1 MYYFLFL
8 ILKKSVK
15 LSFLVKFVLQ
25 SKTNKDKSTH
35 ELMYAQFA
43 HVYCR
48 EPKNV
53 SKLLKF

>member
-53 SKLLKF
+53 SKL